1 MIRRLAL
8 AATSLIAL
16 AGAAVAADLPTQK
29 TAPQPPPAAIYDWTG
44 SYFGVQGGWIGGG
57 RTTIDHGSN
66 DPLYGAV
73 VGPEVN
79 PFSIGSGL
87 FGVTDGYNWQAGSV
101 VYGLESDTSFAAAYD
116 RHSLIGPL
124 FNSRYSDKVG
134 LLSLSTERGRF
145 GYLVQPNALLYATG
159 GVALADEKFEQTAG
173 NGVTEAQTKYAWG
186 YALGAGVEWK
196 FTPSLSL
203 KAEYMYVGLA
213 EQSFL
218 NPAHPSGGTN
228 FLSDNKVTTSDNI
241 VRVGLNYRFDLF
253 GALTGAQK
261 Y

>member
-8 AATSLIAL
+8 AATSLIGL
-16 AGAAVAADLPTQK
+16 AGAAAAADLPTQK
-29 TAPQPPPAAIYDWTG
+29 TGPLPPAAPIYDWTG
-44 SYFGVQGGWIGGG
+44 SYFGIQGGWIGGG
-57 RTTIDHGSN
+57 RTTIDHGPN
-66 DPLYGAV
+66 DPLVGV
-73 VGPEVN
+73 TGPEVN
-79 PFSIGSGL
+79 PFSIDSGL

-101 VYGLESDTSFAAAYD
+101 VYGLESDTSFAAAYS
-116 RHSLIGPL
+116 RQSLVAP
-124 FNSRYSDKVG
+124 FPSSYSDKVG
-134 LLSLSTERGRF
+134 LLSLSTERGRL

-159 GVALADEKFEQTAG
+159 GVALADEKFEQTAT

-203 KAEYMYVGLA
+203 KAEYLYVGLA

-218 NPAHPSGGTN
+218 NPAHASGGAN

-253 GALTGAQK
+253 GALTGAPK